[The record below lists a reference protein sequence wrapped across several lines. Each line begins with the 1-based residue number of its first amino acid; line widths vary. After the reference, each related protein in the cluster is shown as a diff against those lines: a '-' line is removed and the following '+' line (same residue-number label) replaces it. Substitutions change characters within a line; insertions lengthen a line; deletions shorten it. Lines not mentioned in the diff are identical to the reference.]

1 MKAIKNGQSRDKGNI
16 RHKKTQNKDKHNTD
30 NKKEELHGAH
40 GNNIFLDFEWFHD
53 ISKPEIN
60 PI

>member
-16 RHKKTQNKDKHNTD
+16 RHKKRRMKTNITQRT
-30 NKKEELHGAH
+30 KKMHGAH

-53 ISKPEIN
+53 IIKPEIN